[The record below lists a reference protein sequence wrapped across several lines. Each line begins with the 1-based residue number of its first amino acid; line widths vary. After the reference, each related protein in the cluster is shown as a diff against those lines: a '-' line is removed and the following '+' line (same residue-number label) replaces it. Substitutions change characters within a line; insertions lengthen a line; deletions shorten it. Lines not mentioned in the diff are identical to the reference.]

1 MSITP
6 SSGVRKQD
14 GFKVIGDIAANT
26 VGRSLAFDFI
36 NEEWDAVHDA

>member
-14 GFKVIGDIAANT
+14 GYKIIGDVASNT

-36 NEEWDAVHDA
+36 NEEWDTVKDV